1 MRSKNQKS
9 LPEFSTKQNVIA
21 QGTNIVGDIVSTSAF
36 RIDGTIEGN
45 IKTDGKVV
53 IGKTGS
59 VSGTLDGVN
68 VDIEGVFSGKLI
80 IKGTLSLKSSAII
93 SGDVQVNKLAVEPG
107 ATFNAKCIMGSVKSL
122 PINGTKEKAIKNIN
136 FLIKI
141 NKTLK
146 TNSNTQNS

>member
-122 PINGTKEKAIKNIN
+122 PINGTKEKAINEE
-136 FLIKI
+136 KI
-141 NKTLK
+141 A
-146 TNSNTQNS
+146 